1 MEKDQGVWGRCVCVE
16 RGRGLE
22 TNDGL
27 HLRAKF
33 KWSTEKRCFLHG
45 VMPSC
50 QSLLHVFCENTC
62 FRYST
67 IILCTLRTFL
77 PARVSNV
84 ALFWPVSFSAQ
95 VLVICS
101 SAGLPHGGVCR
112 FQGCNVK
119 AWSGS
124 LDTTFS
130 VDEASVK
137 EAVVAHVSFLCLQCS
152 RFVPVRGSWRVPTCA
167 HS

>member
-1 MEKDQGVWGRCVCVE
+1 MCMRNEEGVLKHTTVYTFVQNSS
-16 RGRGLE
+16 GLLK
-22 TNDGL
+22 ND
-27 HLRAKF
+27 A
-33 KWSTEKRCFLHG
+33 
-45 VMPSC
+45 
-50 QSLLHVFCENTC
+50 FCTV
-62 FRYST
+62 YA
-67 IILCTLRTFL
+67 FL
-77 PARVSNV
+77 PKFVTRFLRKHVLLVLDDYSLHASNV
-84 ALFWPVSFSAQ
+84 LACSRLERCSFWPVSFSAQ

-124 LDTTFS
+124 LDTAFN